1 MVWKNLTGLHKSTP
15 GPVHFCSLTFLRIIT
30 FAQGHCHAGTKHLK
44 QKINL
49 KMLQQSQKR
58 EVIVYILIDKIVGE
72 YTLFLKQQVNS
83 ALKKKHSKDC
93 ETKEN
98 TAQAYCTLRS
108 VSDRCRCGITGRGPA
123 LSRSLLQTLLFQ
135 VILFDPFRSPYI
147 SVL

>member
-83 ALKKKHSKDC
+83 ALKKKNIARIVKQR
-93 ETKEN
+93 K
-98 TAQAYCTLRS
+98 TLHMPTVRFVPLAIDVAAVSLDVVRLCRAVCCKRS
-108 VSDRCRCGITGRGPA
+108 C
-123 LSRSLLQTLLFQ
+123 
-135 VILFDPFRSPYI
+135 FR
-147 SVL
+147 